1 MLFNFL
7 HLAGAIATIG
17 VLISLAFL
25 LPEQAGKVDQKSK
38 HFKFLPFFAA
48 TWALGALGN
57 LLSTLAGLFETSI
70 FSILDSTTLWSY
82 LTQTTLGRLQGIEFI
97 GALIALLVARNI
109 KKTGGAI
116 AVFLISTFALI
127 APVFESHASSL
138 GSHGLAIGSL
148 IIHVVALSFWIGVVF
163 AYFLMTKSQREL
175 AITRVKV
182 ISLWSAIA
190 VIASGT
196 VNSWTRL
203 RMSAEWFSIYG
214 ALIALKVILLI
225 GVLLI
230 AAKLRA
236 GRNPS
241 WLKLEV
247 ALLISITAIGSIL
260 NRFTPIPTQSSTS
273 DRVREITG
281 TSMPLPPTLSRL
293 GWEYDADALVLGLLI
308 FITALYI
315 KGVVTISKRGDSWPR
330 GRTISFAVAIALID
344 WSTSG
349 GLGLYARFSFQYHMI
364 AHMLLSM
371 VAPIFLVLSAPITLA
386 LKALPAGRNK
396 EERGLRALLVAML
409 HSIPNRVISHP
420 IIALLLFDGSLFA
433 LYFTPLFGELMSNHF
448 GHLIMNFHFVAVGL
462 LFFYIIVGV
471 DPNPRRTHHLVRI
484 VILFAAMSIHAFFS
498 VALMSS
504 SSLID
509 NGYYQL
515 LNRPWATDLL
525 SDQKVGAAIGWAMG
539 EVPIIIAL
547 VATFIQWLRSDARE
561 AKRADR
567 RSEADLAEY
576 NRYLAGLAE
585 KSEEK

>member
-1 MLFNFL
+1 
-7 HLAGAIATIG
+7 
-17 VLISLAFL
+17 
-25 LPEQAGKVDQKSK
+25 
-38 HFKFLPFFAA
+38 
-48 TWALGALGN
+48 
-57 LLSTLAGLFETSI
+57 
-70 FSILDSTTLWSY
+70 
-82 LTQTTLGRLQGIEFI
+82 
-97 GALIALLVARNI
+97 
-109 KKTGGAI
+109 
-116 AVFLISTFALI
+116 
-127 APVFESHASSL
+127 
-138 GSHGLAIGSL
+138 
-148 IIHVVALSFWIGVVF
+148 
-163 AYFLMTKSQREL
+163 MTESQREL
-175 AITRVKV
+175 AIARVKV

-236 GRNPS
+236 GRNLS

-515 LNRPWATDLL
+515 LNRPWTTDLL

>member
-17 VLISLAFL
+17 VFISLAFL

-38 HFKFLPFFAA
+38 HFKFLPVFAA

-57 LLSTLAGLFETSI
+57 LLSTLAGLFETS
-70 FSILDSTTLWSY
+70 FLSILDSTTLWSY

-97 GALIALLVARNI
+97 GSLIALLVARSI

-163 AYFLMTKSQREL
+163 AYFLMTESQREL
-175 AITRVKV
+175 AIARVKV
-182 ISLWSAIA
+182 ISLWSATA

-196 VNSWTRL
+196 ANSWTRL
-203 RMSAEWFSIYG
+203 RMSAEWFSSYG

-260 NRFTPIPTQSSTS
+260 NRFTPIPTQGSTS

-349 GLGLYARFSFQYHMI
+349 GLGLYARFSFQYHMV